1 MRNFLFI
8 LLAIFFS
15 LIQSTAIR
23 YISIGHATPDLI
35 IILLCYIALFHG
47 RVAIWYGFG
56 MGLFVDLYSIRGFG
70 YNILI
75 KTIIGGVLGYLGNY
89 LYRGRILS
97 HLIVLFFT
105 TWIHD
110 LIIALSKGELS
121 FFRFYSRIIP
131 SSIYTTL
138 VGIFLFFLFQ
148 KIDRRWGGR

>member
-8 LLAIFFS
+8 LLAISFC

-23 YISIGHATPDLI
+23 YISIGNATPDLI
-35 IILLCYIALFHG
+35 LILLCYIALFHG

-56 MGLFVDLYSIRGFG
+56 MGWFVDLYSIKGFG

-75 KTIIGGVLGYLGNY
+75 KTLIGGLLGYFSNY
-89 LYRGRILS
+89 LYKGRVLS
-97 HLIVLFFT
+97 HLIILFFT
-105 TWIHD
+105 AWIHD
-110 LIIALSKGELS
+110 LIIALARGELS

-138 VGIFLFFLFQ
+138 VGVFLFLFFQ
-148 KIDRRWGGR
+148 KIDRKWGD